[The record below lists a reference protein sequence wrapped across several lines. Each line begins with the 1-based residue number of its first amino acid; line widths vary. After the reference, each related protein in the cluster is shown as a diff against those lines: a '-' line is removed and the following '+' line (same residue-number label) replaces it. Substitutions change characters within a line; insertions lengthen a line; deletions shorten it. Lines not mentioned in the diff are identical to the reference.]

1 MVAGQLSP
9 WYNVPRWSIETGEK
23 LQHGCWSS
31 SRLCWTIMGGGRGS
45 RACKGMCEGV
55 CEFEVCV
62 CGQVC
67 RTHSKKTGA
76 QLSQGSQPGYARWL
90 MVSHVC
96 AVFRILLL
104 SH

>member
-45 RACKGMCEGV
+45 RACKGMCEWV

-62 CGQVC
+62 WPGVQNSLEGDRCPTLPGISARVYKVANGITRVC
-67 RTHSKKTGA
+67 C
-76 QLSQGSQPGYARWL
+76 L
-90 MVSHVC
+90 
-96 AVFRILLL
+96 
-104 SH
+104 